1 MEERWQ
7 RTWEEEGLYRAG
19 AGARRDDTFVIA
31 VPPPNVTGA
40 LHMGHALNGSI
51 QDVLIRWHRMRG
63 FDTLWQPGYDHA
75 GISTQNV
82 MEKELAREGTSRKE
96 LGREAFVARVW
107 EHLERTGRTIMS
119 QYRRLGAS
127 LAYDRERFTMD
138 DAYIEAVMRFFVH
151 LWDRGWV
158 YRANRIVNW
167 CPFHE
172 TAISDLEVV
181 HEDMDDT
188 LTYARYPFTDGS
200 GHVTIATVRPATIL
214 ADVAVAVHPDD
225 ERYRD
230 AVGKEVV
237 VPYTERA
244 VPVIADERVDPEFGT
259 GALKITPGHDPT
271 DFEIG
276 RDHGLPTLTVI
287 GLDGRMS
294 AEAGDLAGTTQQE
307 ADEAVVAWLKEHD
320 RLEKREHYRHAVGTC
335 ERCHTRIEPLVSLQW
350 WVAMEEPRKPA
361 LAALRERRV
370 RYHPESQ
377 HQFAIRSF
385 EEIPDWNVSRQLWW
399 GHQLPLWYCPD
410 GHVTCAWPPPEACAE
425 CGSTEIERDPDVL
438 DTWFSSALWP
448 FATLGWPED
457 TPELRRYYPGDV
469 NSTAR
474 EIIRLWENRMIWS
487 GLELMGDL
495 PFHDVIIH
503 STVLAPDGR
512 RMSKSL
518 GTGIDPLDV
527 IDAHGADATRYG
539 LLKISS
545 TQDVRF
551 SEGSIEEGRKL
562 ANKLWNVARLVL
574 SHAEGAAPELRPRD
588 LEERWILARID
599 AVRAEVEQHWAAFEF
614 SPAVQALYHLTFDD
628 FCDWYAEAIKPRL
641 REDDADAVAT
651 ALAALERL
659 LALLHPVMPHV
670 TEEIWSNLPAREAR
684 LIVVAV
690 ARARRPLRGRR
701 GRARARAGGGR
712 DLPPQRRPRR
722 PRRRR
727 PPDLRRGRPSR
738 PGEGERQ
745 RGRRARPA
753 PQRDRA
759 RREDARERPLRRQR
773 ARRGRRG
780 GAREAR
786 ALPARAR
793 RTWLRPRGRRRPR
806 GSRRSPRGRRSSGS
820 TACRRCSPRSA
831 TRSGA
836 SAQSTSS
843 ARTGSRRRRGR
854 SRHTCSPRACARA
867 PTSPRTCAGG
877 ASGSGSTATRPTSSA
892 PWPGCGPRRWRSGR
906 RSSRC

>member
-1 MEERWQ
+1 MDARYEPTGVEERWQ

-107 EHLERTGRTIMS
+107 EHLERTGRTIMG

-181 HEDMDDT
+181 HEEMDDT

-214 ADVAVAVHPDD
+214 ADVAVAVHPGD

-230 AVGKEVV
+230 AIGKQVV

-244 VPVIADERVDPEFGT
+244 VPVIADERVDPAFGT

-287 GLDGRMS
+287 GLDGRMN
-294 AEAGDLAGTTQQE
+294 EGAGDLVGRTQQE

-350 WVAMEEPRKPA
+350 WVAMDEPRKPA

-370 RYHPESQ
+370 RFHPESQ

-410 GHVTCAWPPPEACAE
+410 GHVTCAWPPPDACAE
-425 CGSTEIERDPDVL
+425 CGSAEIERDPDVL

-469 NSTAR
+469 NVTAR

-495 PFHDVIIH
+495 PFHDVIIT
-503 STVLAPDGR
+503 STILAPDGR

-551 SEGSIEEGRKL
+551 SEGAIEEGRKL

-574 SHAEGAAPELRPRD
+574 SHAEGAPPSCGPATSRSGGS
-588 LEERWILARID
+588 
-599 AVRAEVEQHWAAFEF
+599 
-614 SPAVQALYHLTFDD
+614 SPASTPSA
-628 FCDWYAEAIKPRL
+628 PR
-641 REDDADAVAT
+641 
-651 ALAALERL
+651 
-659 LALLHPVMPHV
+659 
-670 TEEIWSNLPAREAR
+670 WS
-684 LIVVAV
+684 
-690 ARARRPLRGRR
+690 
-701 GRARARAGGGR
+701 
-712 DLPPQRRPRR
+712 
-722 PRRRR
+722 
-727 PPDLRRGRPSR
+727 S
-738 PGEGERQ
+738 
-745 RGRRARPA
+745 
-753 PQRDRA
+753 
-759 RREDARERPLRRQR
+759 
-773 ARRGRRG
+773 
-780 GAREAR
+780 
-786 ALPARAR
+786 
-793 RTWLRPRGRRRPR
+793 T
-806 GSRRSPRGRRSSGS
+806 GRRSSS
-820 TACRRCSPRSA
+820 RRPCRRSTTSPSTTSA
-831 TRSGA
+831 TG
-836 SAQSTSS
+836 T
-843 ARTGSRRRRGR
+843 
-854 SRHTCSPRACARA
+854 P
-867 PTSPRTCAGG
+867 
-877 ASGSGSTATRPTSSA
+877 
-892 PWPGCGPRRWRSGR
+892 R
-906 RSSRC
+906 RSSRGCARTTPTPSRPRSSRSSACWRFSTR